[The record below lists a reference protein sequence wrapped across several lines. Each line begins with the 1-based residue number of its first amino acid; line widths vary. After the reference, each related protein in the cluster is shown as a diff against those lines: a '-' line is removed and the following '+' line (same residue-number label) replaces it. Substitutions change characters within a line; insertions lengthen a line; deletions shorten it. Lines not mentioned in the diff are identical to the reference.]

1 MVTERRPNMEHL
13 KSDSPE
19 IKVVAKWLSQEWGR
33 EQGYT
38 LGDTEAWCREVAD
51 CTNQAAIC
59 SKVHGQIVG
68 VSLLVDCDL
77 ETEEGYTPW
86 LSSLYVVPTYRGC
99 GVGSQLIEATVAAA
113 LARGHDLLYLY
124 AKIGPL
130 TDYYNSLGWCISKDL
145 IIITESYRITGES
158 QDRYFHHAVR
168 HIIYKTLGSLM
179 Y

>member
-1 MVTERRPNMEHL
+1 MEHL

-38 LGDTEAWCREVAD
+38 LGDTEAWCRE
-51 CTNQAAIC
+51 
-59 SKVHGQIVG
+59 VG